1 MQKKQSSLLGSVGK
15 TKTYG
20 WHLTVEIVMEEEE
33 KEKEEKE
40 EKEEEEEKEEKEEKE
55 KEEKEEGDSLTH
67 LGCWALLPKNWN
79 KRCKGQN

>member
-1 MQKKQSSLLGSVGK
+1 MQKKQSSLIGSVGK

-33 KEKEEKE
+33 KEEKE
-40 EKEEEEEKEEKEEKE
+40 EKEEEEEEEA
-55 KEEKEEGDSLTH
+55 GDSLTH

>member
-33 KEKEEKE
+33 KEKVEKEEKE
-40 EKEEEEEKEEKEEKE
+40 EKEEEE
-55 KEEKEEGDSLTH
+55 EEGDSLTH
-67 LGCWALLPKNWN
+67 LGCWALLPK
-79 KRCKGQN
+79 KLK